1 MIKNRILFVAL
12 IISFLL
18 ISIFASS
25 CRDRSGGGIFT
36 IALDGKFSTLDPIGS
51 VTVDANAERLRT
63 LMFNSLVKKN
73 DQFEYVGEL
82 AKEIKESEDG
92 LAVTFILQDNVK
104 FHNGKVLTSAD
115 VKYTLDKL
123 FQSNGAKASAFYDT
137 VSVGN
142 QNTTPS
148 NTNSNTASTE
158 KKSDSPNSNS
168 STNEQNTIP
177 ATNNVA
183 NEKKTDLPNP
193 NKSEKAKKTPH
204 ITAVETPDA
213 KTVVIKIARPSLKN
227 QLFANLV
234 PVSIIPEGSE
244 VGTQASNL
252 TPPPGTGAYKFTSFD
267 SVQNV
272 VAVDAFNEYW
282 EGAPNIPKVQIK
294 TLADASSLQA
304 ELKSNIVDLAPGVI
318 NLSPDTFKSLEQDA
332 NLQVLKFNGSN
343 IQYLGF
349 NTEAAPLNNVK
360 LRQAIAYA
368 INRERIV
375 NDLLL
380 GQATIA
386 HSILPEESWAFNGGT
401 KYPFDPNKARQLLD
415 EAGFKDTNGDRL
427 REMPKISF
435 KISSGNQ
442 AVSQYAQFIQNQL
455 TEVGIPVEIES
466 LEFQTMLQQL
476 QRGQYQ
482 TTTGRWVGGN
492 QDPIFLRDLF
502 ASSEIPS
509 ESRASRNRSRY
520 SNKEVDE
527 LLNKA
532 INTTDRA
539 QAREF
544 YAQAQEIIS
553 REVPMLPLWYPANM
567 VVANKRVGNI
577 KVNAS
582 GDWGFVRNLTLNN

>member
-1 MIKNRILFVAL
+1 MIKNKSLLVA
-12 IISFLL
+12 LL
-18 ISIFASS
+18 ISFFLISFFTFS
-25 CRDRSGGGIFT
+25 CRDRSSGRIFT

-73 DQFEYVGEL
+73 EQFEYVGEL
-82 AKEIKESEDG
+82 AKEIKENEDG
-92 LAVTFILQDNVK
+92 SGITFVLQDNVK

-123 FQSNGAKASAFYDT
+123 FGSNGAKASAFYDT
-137 VSVGN
+137 ISSGSR
-142 QNTTPS
+142 NTPPNNA
-148 NTNSNTASTE
+148 NTNNA
-158 KKSDSPNSNS
+158 
-168 STNEQNTIP
+168 P
-177 ATNNVA
+177 A
-183 NEKKTDLPNP
+183 EKKTDLPTNGSSP
-193 NKSEKAKKTPH
+193 NEQNTLPANAVNEKKTAAASNGKTEATQKVPH
-204 ITAVETPDA
+204 ITAVETPDE
-213 KTVVIKIARPSLKN
+213 KTVVIKIARPALKN

-234 PVSIIPEGSE
+234 PVAIIPEGSE
-244 VGTQASNL
+244 VGTQASNT
-252 TPPPGTGAYKFTSFD
+252 TPPPGTGPYKFTSFD
-267 SVQNV
+267 AVQNIV
-272 VAVDAFNEYW
+272 VVDAFNEYW
-282 EGAPNIPKVQIK
+282 EGAPNIPKVQVK

-304 ELKSNIVDLAPGVI
+304 ELKSQIVDLAPGVI
-318 NLSPDTFKSLEQDA
+318 NLAPDTFKSLEQDP

-349 NTEAAPLNNVK
+349 NTEAAPLNNIK
-360 LRQAIAYA
+360 LRQAIGFA

-380 GQATIA
+380 DQASVA
-386 HSILPEESWAFNGGT
+386 HSILPEESWAYNAGT
-401 KYPFDPNKARQLLD
+401 QYAFDPNRAKQILD
-415 EAGFKDTNGDRL
+415 EAGLKDTNGDGL

-482 TTTGRWVGGN
+482 MTTGRWVGGN

-520 SNKEVDE
+520 SNSEVDE

-532 INTTDRA
+532 INAADRT
-539 QAREF
+539 QAKQF

-577 KVNAS
+577 KMNAS

>member
-1 MIKNRILFVAL
+1 MIKNKSLFVA
-12 IISFLL
+12 FL
-18 ISIFASS
+18 ISILSVSFLTFS
-25 CRDRSGGGIFT
+25 CRDRTGGNVFT

-92 LAVTFILQDNVK
+92 SAITFVLQDNVK

-115 VKYTLDKL
+115 VKYTFDKL

-137 VSVGN
+137 ATINN
-142 QNTTPS
+142 QPPN
-148 NTNSNTASTE
+148 NSSANSAAGE
-158 KKSDSPNSNS
+158 KKD
-168 STNEQNTIP
+168 
-177 ATNNVA
+177 VA
-183 NEKKTDLPNP
+183 AGNG
-193 NKSEKAKKTPH
+193 KSEAAQKTPH
-204 ITAVETPDA
+204 ITGIETPDE
-213 KTVVIKIARPSLKN
+213 KTVIIKIARPSLKN

-234 PVSIIPEGSE
+234 PVAIIPEGSE
-244 VGTQASNL
+244 VGTQASNT
-252 TPPPGTGAYKFTSFD
+252 TPPAGTGPYKFTSFD
-267 SVQNV
+267 SVQNIV
-272 VAVDAFNEYW
+272 VVDAFNEYW
-282 EGAPNIPKVQIK
+282 EGAPNIQKVQVK
-294 TLADASSLQA
+294 TLSDASSMQA
-304 ELKSNIVDLAPGVI
+304 ELKSQIVDLAPGVV
-318 NLSPDTFKSLEQDA
+318 NLAPDTFKSLEQDP

-349 NTEAAPLNNVK
+349 NTESAPLNNVK
-360 LRQAIAYA
+360 VRQAIGYA

-380 GQATIA
+380 GQATVA
-386 HSILPEESWAFNGGT
+386 HSILPEESWAYNAGT
-401 KYPFDPNKARQLLD
+401 KYPYDQNRAKQLLD
-415 EAGFKDTNGDRL
+415 EAGLKDANGDGL

-482 TTTGRWVGGN
+482 MTTGRWVGGN

-520 SNKEVDE
+520 ANAQVDE

-532 INTTDRA
+532 VNAANRE
-539 QAREF
+539 QAKQF
-544 YAQAQEIIS
+544 YAEAQEIIS

-567 VVANKRVGNI
+567 VVATKRVGNI

-582 GDWGFVRNLTLNN
+582 GDWGFVRNLTISE

>member
-1 MIKNRILFVAL
+1 MIKNKILFVAL
-12 IISFLL
+12 FISFLL

-25 CRDRSGGGIFT
+25 CRDRSGGKIFT

-82 AKEIKESEDG
+82 AKEIIESEDG
-92 LAVTFILQDNVK
+92 SAITFVLQDNVK
-104 FHNGKVLTSAD
+104 FHDGKTLTSAD
-115 VKYTLDKL
+115 VKYTFDKL

-137 VSVGN
+137 IEG
-142 QNTTPS
+142 Q
-148 NTNSNTASTE
+148 
-158 KKSDSPNSNS
+158 
-168 STNEQNTIP
+168 
-177 ATNNVA
+177 
-183 NEKKTDLPNP
+183 
-193 NKSEKAKKTPH
+193 KTPH
-204 ITAVETPDA
+204 ITGIETPDE
-213 KTVVIKIARPSLKN
+213 KTVIIKITRPSLKN

-234 PVSIIPEGSE
+234 PVAIIPEGSE
-244 VGTQASNL
+244 VGTQASNT
-252 TPPPGTGAYKFTSFD
+252 TPPPGTGPYKFTSFD

-282 EGAPNIPKVQIK
+282 EGAPNIPKVQVK

-386 HSILPEESWAFNGGT
+386 HSILPEESWAFNAGT

-527 LLNKA
+527 FLNKA

-582 GDWGFVRNLTLNN
+582 GDWGFVRNLTLSN

>member
-1 MIKNRILFVAL
+1 MIKNKILFVAL
-12 IISFLL
+12 FISFLL
-18 ISIFASS
+18 ISIFVSS
-25 CRDRSGGGIFT
+25 CRDRSAGKIFT

-63 LMFNSLVKKN
+63 LMFNSLVRKN

-92 LAVTFILQDNVK
+92 SAITFVLQDNVK
-104 FHNGKVLTSAD
+104 FHNGKDLTSAD
-115 VKYTLDKL
+115 VKYTFDKL
-123 FQSNGAKASAFYDT
+123 FGSNGAKASAFYDT
-137 VSVGN
+137 ISAGN
-142 QNTTPS
+142 QNPKPNNS
-148 NTNSNTASTE
+148 NTNSAPTE
-158 KKSDSPNSNS
+158 KKSDSPNVNGS
-168 STNEQNTIP
+168 STENNEFP
-177 ATNNVA
+177 ANSVS
-183 NEKKTDLPNP
+183 NEKKSDSSNP
-193 NKSEKAKKTPH
+193 GKPEATQKIPH
-204 ITAVETPDA
+204 ITGVETPDA
-213 KTVVIKIARPSLKN
+213 KTVVVRIARPALKN
-227 QLFANLV
+227 QLLANLV
-234 PVSIIPEGSE
+234 PVAIIPEGSE
-244 VGTQASNL
+244 VGTQASNIM
-252 TPPPGTGAYKFTSFD
+252 PPPGTGPYKFASFD

-272 VAVDAFNEYW
+272 VVADAFNEYW
-282 EGAPNIPKVQIK
+282 EGAPNIPKVQVK

-332 NLQVLKFNGSN
+332 NLQVIKFNGSN

-349 NTEAAPLNNVK
+349 NTEAPPLNNVK

-380 GQATIA
+380 GQAMIA
-386 HSILPEESWAFNGGT
+386 HSILPEESWAFNAGT

-415 EAGFKDTNGDRL
+415 EAGFKDANGDRL

-539 QAREF
+539 QAREL

>member
-1 MIKNRILFVAL
+1 MIKNKNLFIAL
-12 IISFLL
+12 LISFLL
-18 ISIFASS
+18 ITLFASS
-25 CRDRSGGGIFT
+25 CRDRTGGKIFT

-73 DQFEYVGEL
+73 DQFEYIGEL

-92 LAVTFILQDNVK
+92 SAITFVLQDNVK

-137 VSVGN
+137 ISVGN
-142 QNTTPS
+142 QTTTPNNA
-148 NTNSNTASTE
+148 NTNSTSTE
-158 KKSDSPNSNS
+158 KKSDLPNSNS
-168 STNEQNTIP
+168 SPTEQHTSP
-177 ATNNVA
+177 VTNNVA
-183 NEKKTDLPNP
+183 NEKKSDLPNSG
-193 NKSEKAKKTPH
+193 KSEKIQKTPH

-213 KTVVIKIARPSLKN
+213 KTVVIRISRPSLKN

-234 PVSIIPEGSE
+234 PVAIIPEGSE
-244 VGTQASNL
+244 VGTQASNI
-252 TPPPGTGAYKFTSFD
+252 TPPPGTGPYKFASFD

-272 VAVDAFNEYW
+272 VVVDAFNEYW
-282 EGAPNIPKVQIK
+282 EGAPNIPKVQVK
-294 TLADASSLQA
+294 TLADANALQA
-304 ELKSNIVDLAPGVI
+304 ELKSNIVDIAPGVI

-332 NLQVLKFNGSN
+332 NLQVLKFDGSN

-360 LRQAIAYA
+360 LRQAIGYA
-368 INRERIV
+368 INREKIV

-380 GQATIA
+380 GQATIS
-386 HSILPEESWAFNGGT
+386 HSILPEESWAFNAGT
-401 KYPFDPNKARQLLD
+401 KYPFDPNKAKQLLD
-415 EAGFKDTNGDRL
+415 EAGFKDANGDGL

-455 TEVGIPVEIES
+455 TEVGIPVGIES

-482 TTTGRWVGGN
+482 MTTGRWVGGN

-509 ESRASRNRSRY
+509 EARASRNRSRY
-520 SNKEVDE
+520 SNQEVDE

-532 INTTDRA
+532 ITAPDRA
-539 QAREF
+539 QAKQF

-567 VVANKRVGNI
+567 VVANRRVGNI

-582 GDWGFVRNLTLNN
+582 GDWGFVRNLTLSN

>member
-1 MIKNRILFVAL
+1 MIKNKSFFVTLLISFL
-12 IISFLL
+12 IISLFN
-18 ISIFASS
+18 FS
-25 CRDRSGGGIFT
+25 CRDRSSGRIFT

-63 LMFNSLVKKN
+63 LMFNSLVRKN

-82 AKEIKESEDG
+82 AKEIKENEDG
-92 LAVTFILQDNVK
+92 SGITFVLNDNVK
-104 FHNGKVLTSAD
+104 FHNGKTLTSAD

-137 VSVGN
+137 VPNVS
-142 QNTTPS
+142 QNTTP
-148 NTNSNTASTE
+148 N
-158 KKSDSPNSNS
+158 NSNS
-168 STNEQNTIP
+168 
-177 ATNNVA
+177 AA
-183 NEKKTDLPNP
+183 NEKKADPSNTG
-193 NKSEKAKKTPH
+193 KTEATQKVPH
-204 ITAVETPDA
+204 ITAVETPDP
-213 KTVVIKIARPSLKN
+213 KTVIIKIARPALKN

-234 PVSIIPEGSE
+234 PVAIIPEGSE
-244 VGTQASNL
+244 VGTQASN
-252 TPPPGTGAYKFTSFD
+252 TMPPPGTGPYKFASFD
-267 SVQNV
+267 TVQNIV
-272 VAVDAFNEYW
+272 VVDAFNEYW
-282 EGAPNIPKVQIK
+282 EGAPNIPKVQVK

-304 ELKSNIVDLAPGVI
+304 ELKSQIVDLAPGVI
-318 NLSPDTFKSLEQDA
+318 NLAPDTFKSLEQDP

-360 LRQAIAYA
+360 LRQAIGYA
-368 INRERIV
+368 INREKIV

-380 GQATIA
+380 GQATVA
-386 HSILPEESWAFNGGT
+386 HSILPEESWAFNAGS
-401 KYPFDPNKARQLLD
+401 KYPFDPNRAKQLLD
-415 EAGFKDTNGDRL
+415 EAGFKDVNGDGL

-455 TEVGIPVEIES
+455 TEVGIPAEIES
-466 LEFQTMLQQL
+466 LEFQTMLQHL

-482 TTTGRWVGGN
+482 MTTGRWVGGN

-509 ESRASRNRSRY
+509 EKRASRNRSRY
-520 SNKEVDE
+520 SNSQVDE

-532 INTTDRA
+532 INATDRA
-539 QAREF
+539 QAKEF
-544 YAQAQEIIS
+544 YSQAQEIIS

-567 VVANKRVGNI
+567 IVANKRVGNI
-577 KVNAS
+577 KMNAS
-582 GDWGFVRNLTLNN
+582 GDWEFVRKLTLTNQ